1 MYKCN
6 KGFTLIEL
14 LVAMFLAG
22 IVSAVI
28 YVAYEVQNR
37 VYQEQDD
44 IVQMQQ
50 SVRSGLA
57 FLQREARMAGYNP
70 TGRASDRSCSA
81 NPAVGPA
88 AEPGVHTATVNTF
101 GFSMDL
107 NGDDDC
113 ADAGENVLYQL
124 FAVAGGGQSLGRNDL
139 TNGQAQQSIADNI
152 TALEFIYLFEPP
164 RVGSPVVNSPS
175 STPNANQFEAIR
187 TLQVSLLVQARAP
200 ARHSAQ
206 VAAFTFPQPD
216 AWGNPQAGGTVINV
230 PPDNIRRRALTTM
243 INLRNRGL

>member
-1 MYKCN
+1 MYKCD

-37 VYQEQDD
+37 IYQEQDD
-44 IVQMQQ
+44 VVQMQQ
-50 SVRSGLA
+50 SIRSGLA
-57 FLQREARMAGYNP
+57 FLQREARMAGFNR
-70 TGRASDRSCSA
+70 TGTTFDGSCSA
-81 NPAVGPA
+81 TPAGGSPM
-88 AEPGVHTATVNTF
+88 EPGVHTATVNSF

-107 NGDDDC
+107 DGDGDC
-113 ADAGENVLYQL
+113 ADPGENVLYQL
-124 FAVAGGGQSLGRNDL
+124 FTTNGVQRLGRDDLSND
-139 TNGQAQQSIADNI
+139 QAQQSIADNI

-164 RVGSPVVNSPS
+164 RVGSPVVNLPT
-175 STPNANQFEAIR
+175 STPTANQFEAIR